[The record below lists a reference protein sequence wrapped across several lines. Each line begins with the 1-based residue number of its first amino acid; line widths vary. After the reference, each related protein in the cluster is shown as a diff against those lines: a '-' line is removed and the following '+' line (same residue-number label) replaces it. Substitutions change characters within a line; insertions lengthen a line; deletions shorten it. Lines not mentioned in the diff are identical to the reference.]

1 LLECTVYGTLL
12 GWVKKPK
19 SSPANKD
26 TQSHALERQGKRVP
40 AIFFRTE
47 AGGEPLRDWS
57 ATTGGPQAHRRGH
70 QDSGVRLAHRDAG
83 LQVTSLSLGDGI
95 YEVRTN
101 LKQNRIAQVL
111 FYIDKMGRMVLLHGF
126 IRKTQKTPDENLE
139 LARNN
144 QRKHKRGPP

>member
-1 LLECTVYGTLL
+1 M
-12 GWVKKPK
+12 
-19 SSPANKD
+19 
-26 TQSHALERQGKRVP
+26 
-40 AIFFRTE
+40 
-47 AGGEPLRDWS
+47 
-57 ATTGGPQAHRRGH
+57 
-70 QDSGVRLAHRDAG
+70 
-83 LQVTSLSLGDGI
+83 QVTSLSLGDGI